1 MDLCL
6 LSLSAVIWV
15 IAMVQD
21 KEKHIAINPS
31 RAHPQAIS
39 LLKDRSFGLHTPD
52 GKQRAVCISTGV
64 CLSSNIIYPADAHQ
78 PNQHVKQIILLPFE
92 KEFQRFANYCG
103 AVYDLNR
110 ISLPTF
116 GRPVQGGEY
125 AQGLVFKTR
134 PSKGNDAA
142 SGMCIHCC
150 YLFCLADTMLLP
162 STSDHSRSKAASS
175 CYA

>member
-1 MDLCL
+1 MPSTL
-6 LSLSAVIWV
+6 LVLTLRLFCSSRTSHLVFTLQMASNVQSA
-15 IAMVQD
+15 
-21 KEKHIAINPS
+21 
-31 RAHPQAIS
+31 S
-39 LLKDRSFGLHTPD
+39 LLVFACH
-52 GKQRAVCISTGV
+52 
-64 CLSSNIIYPADAHQ
+64 PADAHQ

-116 GRPVQGGEY
+116 GRPVQGREY